1 MGVKVG
7 INGFGRV
14 GRLVTRLLCGTQN
27 GLDLAAINAR
37 ADSGQLTHLLKY
49 DSVHGVFDQD
59 IAFTENSLT
68 VGEKTI
74 AITRKGSPA
83 EIPWRELGVDLVF
96 ETTGKFKFK
105 EDIQGHF
112 DQGARKVLL
121 GLPGKGAEDI
131 SLVMGVNHT
140 LYNPALHNY
149 ISNASCTTNC
159 LAPVAKV
166 LNDTFNI
173 EHGLMTTIHAVT
185 MSQRVLDGSHKDIRR
200 ARSAL
205 TSMIPTSTGAA
216 KAIGLIIPELS
227 GRLHGI
233 AIRVPT
239 PDVSLVDLNVRVTNA
254 TTIEEVNGALKE
266 AAQGPMKGVLKVTDE
281 PLVSIDYTGCRY
293 SSVVDAPLTQV
304 MDRQM
309 VKVIAWY
316 DNEMGFSARLVD
328 LGAFVAE
335 SL

>member
-1 MGVKVG
+1 
-7 INGFGRV
+7 
-14 GRLVTRLLCGTQN
+14 
-27 GLDLAAINAR
+27 
-37 ADSGQLTHLLKY
+37 
-49 DSVHGVFDQD
+49 
-59 IAFTENSLT
+59 
-68 VGEKTI
+68 
-74 AITRKGSPA
+74 
-83 EIPWRELGVDLVF
+83 
-96 ETTGKFKFK
+96 
-105 EDIQGHF
+105 
-112 DQGARKVLL
+112 
-121 GLPGKGAEDI
+121 
-131 SLVMGVNHT
+131 
-140 LYNPALHNY
+140 
-149 ISNASCTTNC
+149 
-159 LAPVAKV
+159 VAKII
-166 LNDTFNI
+166 NDSFHI

-216 KAIGLIIPELS
+216 KAIGLVIPELS
-227 GRLHGI
+227 GKLHGL

-254 TTIEEVNGALKE
+254 TTIEEVNEALRN
-266 AAQGPMKGVLKVTDE
+266 AADGPMLGVLKVTDA
-281 PLVSIDYTGCRY
+281 PLVSVDYTGCRY

-304 MDRQM
+304 MDKHM

>member
-1 MGVKVG
+1 
-7 INGFGRV
+7 
-14 GRLVTRLLCGTQN
+14 
-27 GLDLAAINAR
+27 
-37 ADSGQLTHLLKY
+37 
-49 DSVHGVFDQD
+49 VHGVFDQD
-59 IAFTENSLT
+59 VLFSDNSLT
-68 VGEKTI
+68 VGQKTI
-74 AITRKGSPA
+74 AITRNSMPG
-83 EIPWRELGVDLVF
+83 EIPWQELGVDMVF
-96 ETTGKFKFK
+96 ETTGKFKLK

-112 DQGARKVLL
+112 DQGVKKVLL
-121 GLPGKGAEDI
+121 GLPGKGSEDI

-140 LYNPALHNY
+140 LYNPARHHY

-159 LAPVAKV
+159 LAPVAKII
-166 LNDTFNI
+166 NDSFHI

-216 KAIGLIIPELS
+216 KAIGLVIPELS
-227 GRLHGI
+227 GKLHGL

-254 TTIEEVNGALKE
+254 TTIEEVNEALRN
-266 AAQGPMKGVLKVTDE
+266 AADGPMLGVLKVTDA
-281 PLVSIDYTGCRY
+281 PLVSVDYTGCRY

-304 MDRQM
+304 MDKHM